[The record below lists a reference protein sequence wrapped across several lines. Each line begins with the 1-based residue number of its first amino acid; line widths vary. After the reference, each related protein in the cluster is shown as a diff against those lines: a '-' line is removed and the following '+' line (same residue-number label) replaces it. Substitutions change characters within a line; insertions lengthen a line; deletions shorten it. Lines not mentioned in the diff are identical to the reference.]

1 MHVINAA
8 ASGKPARLSSL
19 DIFRG
24 ITIAVMITVNNPGI
38 ETHVYPILEH
48 AGWNGLTLA
57 DLVFP
62 SFIFIMGVSIVLS
75 YSGQQAKG
83 LPTSTMLRKTFR
95 RAFILFALGVFL
107 SILPYFDISNYRIPG
122 VLQRIALVYA
132 ACVPLFL
139 FSTWKTQ
146 ARLAAFLL
154 IGYWLLMTL
163 VPVPGYGHSI
173 LEPGRNLA
181 AWLDARVIPG
191 RLWQVTWDPEGILST
206 LPAIASGICGM
217 LAGQLLRTTLPPERK
232 VIFLYLAGFTAF
244 ALANAWNLCFPI
256 NKNLW
261 TSTFV
266 LYVGGLD
273 SMLLASLYFL
283 VDLRQKQKGL
293 GWARAFG
300 ANAIAAYLIAEALGD
315 ILTFRPGDHEHGT
328 SITDWLMNKLLIAGC
343 NPEIAS
349 LLWAIFFTGL
359 CFIPIR
365 LLYRKK
371 IFLKI

>member
-1 MHVINAA
+1 MQNIQPIAP
-8 ASGKPARLSSL
+8 ASGTRLRSL

-24 ITIAVMITVNNPGI
+24 ITIAVMIIVNNPGI
-38 ETHVYPILEH
+38 ETHVYPVLEH
-48 AGWNGLTLA
+48 AAWNGLTLA

-83 LPTSTMLRKTFR
+83 LPVSVMLRKTFR
-95 RAFILFALGVFL
+95 RALILFVLGVLL
-107 SILPYFDISNYRIPG
+107 SVLPYFDIANYRIPG

-132 ACVPLFL
+132 ACAPLFL
-139 FSTWKTQ
+139 FTSWKTQ
-146 ARLAAFLL
+146 ARLAAILL

-163 VPVPGYGHSI
+163 VPTPGYGHPI
-173 LEPGRNLA
+173 LEPGKNLA

-191 RLWQVTWDPEGILST
+191 RFWQGTWDPEGILST

-217 LAGQLLRTTLPPERK
+217 LAGCLIRTTLTPERK
-232 VIFLYLAGFTAF
+232 IMFLYLAGFIAF
-244 ALANAWNLCFPI
+244 AFANTWNLCFPI

-261 TSTFV
+261 TSSFV
-266 LYVGGLD
+266 LYVAGLD
-273 SMLLASLYFL
+273 AMILASLYFL
-283 VDLRQKQKGL
+283 VDILGRQKSL

-300 ANAIAAYLIAEALGD
+300 ANAIAAYLVAEVLGD

-328 SITDWLMNKLLIAGC
+328 SITDWIMNHIVAAGC

-349 LLWAIFFTGL
+349 LLWAILFTAL

-365 LLYRKK
+365 QLYRKK